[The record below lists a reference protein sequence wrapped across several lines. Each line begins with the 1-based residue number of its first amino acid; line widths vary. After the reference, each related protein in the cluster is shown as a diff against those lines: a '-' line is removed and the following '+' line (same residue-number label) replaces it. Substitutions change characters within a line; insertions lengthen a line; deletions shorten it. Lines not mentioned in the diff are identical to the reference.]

1 MGRTVKRGAPS
12 YVEARRPLEEPTMI
26 HIFAPTTALLLATL
40 AASPA
45 QAWEPPEVY
54 LLGETSVLRTPMAY
68 YGYGRDN
75 VVPINAGLRA
85 SFEWPTGD
93 KRRVFNGLTVRA
105 GRAAI
110 GNAMLQAR
118 MDSGYRRFFQ
128 GGERARP
135 FLELGMGFEGVWLRD
150 GDSFDVGAGP
160 SLGFGWRLGP
170 DEQRTVLG
178 ARATSALI
186 PGGYGMDSDDYDNEA
201 NSYGY
206 DYMPSNVS
214 LALYL
219 GRVF

>member
-1 MGRTVKRGAPS
+1 MIRT
-12 YVEARRPLEEPTMI
+12 
-26 HIFAPTTALLLATL
+26 FASTAALLLTTIAAT
-40 AASPA
+40 PA

-54 LLGETSVLRTPMAY
+54 LLGEIPTLRTPMARY
-68 YGYGRDN
+68 DYGRDN
-75 VVPINAGLRA
+75 VLPITAGLRT

-93 KRRVFNGLTVRA
+93 KRRVFNGFTIRA
-105 GRAAI
+105 GRAAM
-110 GNAMLQAR
+110 GSALVQAR

-150 GDSFDVGAGP
+150 GDGVGVGAGP
-160 SLGFGWRLGP
+160 SLGLGWRIGT

-178 ARATSALI
+178 ARVTSALI
-186 PGGYGMDSDDYDNEA
+186 PGGYAMDSDDYDNED

-206 DYMPSNVS
+206 EYMPSNVS